1 MKMIR
6 QIFVFVAIALGIAF
20 LVFIPNDT
28 NEGKSKTFASEEI
41 APVAQYQNPAPA
53 LLFKSGFEGVSL
65 SAPQE
70 GYQYLTGKDT
80 ETGFSWPLFILGSD
94 FSGIHR
100 VNDDNGKA
108 ISNRLERAQGPN
120 GAITTTLYQEVSYD
134 VQVTQTPYQINHIQQ
149 NPKELYISYWMK
161 TDTVSLL
168 GNDEWRAL
176 WEYKTKNYA
185 ENNGFR
191 MIAYMAKDIQGK
203 PFWLFQGDR
212 NPQMPVWQVE
222 NYKIPLIMGKWFKLE
237 FFLRWSDD
245 SNGYASMKVND
256 QLIGEHYGPTTYNA
270 DPMDFIMLT
279 QVYGNSHPMYQ
290 WVDDLQIWD
299 GVPTP

>member
-1 MKMIR
+1 
-6 QIFVFVAIALGIAF
+6 
-20 LVFIPNDT
+20 
-28 NEGKSKTFASEEI
+28 
-41 APVAQYQNPAPA
+41 
-53 LLFKSGFEGVSL
+53 
-65 SAPQE
+65 
-70 GYQYLTGKDT
+70 
-80 ETGFSWPLFILGSD
+80 
-94 FSGIHR
+94 
-100 VNDDNGKA
+100 
-108 ISNRLERAQGPN
+108 
-120 GAITTTLYQEVSYD
+120 
-134 VQVTQTPYQINHIQQ
+134 
-149 NPKELYISYWMK
+149 
-161 TDTVSLL
+161 
-168 GNDEWRAL
+168 
-176 WEYKTKNYA
+176 
-185 ENNGFR
+185 